1 MDWTEEQQKAIYE
14 KGNNILV
21 AAAAGSG
28 KTAVLVERII
38 QKIIKDE
45 LDIDKLLV
53 VTFTNAAAAE
63 MRERVLEAIYKKL
76 DELEKCKED
85 NDRIYNHLQRQIT
98 LLSKAHICTI
108 HSFCLDVIRNNFFEI
123 DISANFRISSEEENV
138 LLKYEV
144 LDDLF
149 EELYENEDESFEKL
163 INIYTGYRGDESL
176 KELILNIYKYMQ
188 AMPFP
193 NEWLFEKI
201 SELKVAKSNNDF
213 GATKWGII
221 VLNHIKDQTLNSID
235 TMKEIRDR
243 LDVEYELEKY
253 ASFIDSEI
261 MKLKGLYDALCSS
274 WDDAFSYS
282 ENFEFGKWPADKK
295 IVSTLKDEAKS
306 IRDNCTKPF
315 RTKDSILRKYIYAD
329 SKSIFKDIDEM
340 YDVISILG
348 KVIIKFD
355 ERYAKKKREKNIIDF
370 NDIEHFAL
378 KILIKKDENGNKVP
392 TEVANKY
399 RKRYE
404 EVAIDEYQDSN
415 EVQEYILRT
424 VSRGNNIFMVGDVKQ
439 SIYKFRRA
447 CPRLFLEKY
456 RKYSI
461 DGNEFGKKIQLFKNF
476 RSRKNI
482 LDITNILFSQI
493 MTSNLGDNIEYTR
506 EEYLNFGGNYE
517 DSESML
523 GKSEVDIID
532 LGEEFDENEEND
544 EIEQIKNI
552 ELEAKCVARKINE
565 IIQSKKQVYDKQGYR
580 DVRYRDIVI
589 LLRTTSNIAP
599 VFENELLNNDIPV
612 FSDSSSEYLDTIEI
626 QTVLN
631 VLKIID
637 NPLDDIAMVSCLRS
651 KIGDFSDN
659 EILEI
664 RVLDKNIFFYD
675 NLIDVR
681 ESNKKVAN
689 FLSMYDEWKKES
701 DFLSLSELIWKIC
714 TDTGFYSYVGFMS
727 NGNIR
732 QANLKLL
739 FEVAKD
745 YEKTSLSGIF
755 NFINFV
761 ERLKGQNS
769 DLSQAKIIG
778 ENEDVVRIMS
788 IHKSKGLEFPIVF
801 LANSG
806 KKFNYNDL
814 NANLLLHEDLGFGIE
829 YIDYE
834 KMIEYTTPLKDA
846 VKILSKDEIMAEE
859 MRLLYVAITR
869 AKEKIIIVGT
879 SNDFDK
885 DIKEKEKAIES
896 QQKINLNLIK
906 KYSTYLDWIELVFLN
921 DGGKNI
927 EIKKVLKKELL
938 CEKEENQDIS
948 DKLIDFGELESD
960 YIKKRDEDFSWVY
973 PYKNEIYMPIK
984 STVTKIKE
992 FSNRI
997 DTDDIDFT
1005 KINEKKVGIEKI
1017 EPVFIQNNEELSK
1030 VHQGSVMHLFLKYV
1044 DLKNG
1049 NDLVSLK
1056 ERLLKDNIISE
1067 NEYKYIDIGKV
1078 EYFLNSKLGTEIKSC
1093 KIIEKEKPFCVKLN
1107 ARDIFGSSKNEDIL
1121 VQGIIDLYAIKNDDT
1136 ILLLDY
1142 KTDFIRPNEEDI
1154 LIKRYRKQLE
1164 IYKIALEKALGK
1176 KVTEVYIYSLCLN
1189 KCIML

>member
-1 MDWTEEQQKAIYE
+1 MDWTEEQEKAIYE

-38 QKIIKDE
+38 QKIIKDKI
-45 LDIDKLLV
+45 DIDKLLV

-76 DELEKCKED
+76 DELEKSKED
-85 NDRIYNHLQRQIT
+85 DDKTYNHLQRQIT

-108 HSFCLDVIRNNFFEI
+108 DSFCLDVIRNNFFEI

-144 LDDLF
+144 LEDLF
-149 EELYENEDESFEKL
+149 EELYENEDKSFERL
-163 INIYTGYRGDESL
+163 VNIYTGYRGDDNL

-201 SELKVAKSNNDF
+201 SDLKNADSNNDF
-213 GATKWGII
+213 GETKWGKII
-221 VLNHIKDQTLNSID
+221 LNHIKAQTLNSID
-235 TMKEIRDR
+235 TMKGIRNK
-243 LDVEYELEKY
+243 LEKEYELEKY
-253 ASFIDSEI
+253 TSFIDGEI
-261 MKLKGLYDALCSS
+261 MTLQGLYDASCSS
-274 WDDAFSYS
+274 WDDVFSYS
-282 ENFEFGKWPADKK
+282 EKFEFGKWPTDKK
-295 IVSTLKDEAKS
+295 IVSNLKEEAKS
-306 IRDNCTKPF
+306 IRDDCTKPF

-340 YDVISILG
+340 YEVISILG

-355 ERYAKKKREKNIIDF
+355 ERFAKKKREKNIFDF

-378 KILIKKDENGNKVP
+378 KILIKRDENGNKVP
-392 TEVANKY
+392 SEVAKKY
-399 RKRYE
+399 REKYE

-424 VSRGNNIFMVGDVKQ
+424 ISRDNNIFMVGDVKQ

-447 CPRLFLEKY
+447 CPRLFLDKY

-493 MTSNLGDNIEYTR
+493 MTSNLGDNIEYTE

-532 LGEEFDENEEND
+532 LNEEYEEYE

-552 ELEAKCVARKINE
+552 ELEAKFVAKKIKE
-565 IIQSKKQVYDKQGYR
+565 IIESKKQVYDKQGYR
-580 DVRYRDIVI
+580 NVRYRDIVI
-589 LLRTTSNIAP
+589 LLRTTSNISP
-599 VFENELLNNDIPV
+599 IFENELLNNDIPV

-637 NPLDDIAMVSCLRS
+637 NPLDDIAMASCLRS
-651 KIGDFSDN
+651 KIGDFTDN

-664 RVLDKNIFFYD
+664 RILDKNVSFYD
-675 NLIDVR
+675 DLVIAK
-681 ESNKKVAN
+681 ESNEKVEN
-689 FLSMYDEWKKES
+689 FLSLYDEWKRES

-714 TDTGFYSYVGFMS
+714 TDTGFYSYVGFMP

-806 KKFNYNDL
+806 KKFNYSDL
-814 NANLLLHEDLGFGIE
+814 NSNLLLHEDLGFGIE

-846 VKILSKDEIMAEE
+846 VKILSKEEVMAEE

-879 SNDFDK
+879 SKDFDK
-885 DIKEKEKAIES
+885 DIKEKDRDIELH
-896 QQKINLNLIK
+896 KKTNLNLIK

-927 EIKKVLKKELL
+927 DIKRISKKELL
-938 CEKEENQDIS
+938 DEKEEKQDLS
-948 DKLIDFGELESD
+948 CKLIDFGELEPD
-960 YIKKRDEDFSWVY
+960 YIKRRDEDYSWIY
-973 PYKNEIYMPIK
+973 PYKNEIYIPIK

-992 FSNRI
+992 FSNRV
-997 DTDDIDFT
+997 DTSDIDFS
-1005 KINEKKVGIEKI
+1005 KINENKVGIEKI
-1017 EPVFIQNNEELSK
+1017 EPIFIQNNEELSK

-1044 DLKNG
+1044 DFKNG
-1049 NDLVSLK
+1049 SDLIYLK
-1056 ERLLKDNIISE
+1056 EKLLKDNIISE
-1067 NEYKYIDIGKV
+1067 NEYKYIDIERV
-1078 EYFLNSKLGTEIKSC
+1078 EYFLNSKLGIEIKNC
-1093 KIIEKEKPFCVKLN
+1093 KTIEKEKPFCVKLN
-1107 ARDIFGSSKNEDIL
+1107 SKDIFDDSKDEEIL
-1121 VQGIIDLYAIKNDDT
+1121 VQGIIDLYAIKDDDT
-1136 ILLLDY
+1136 VLLMDY
-1142 KTDFIRPNEEDI
+1142 KTDFIKPNEEDI

-1176 KVTEVYIYSLCLN
+1176 KVDEVYIYSLCLN